1 MFKTKRLLKESRAAL
16 AEAVSTNQQLLEL
29 LGQLMQE
36 TRHDRICGR

>member
-16 AEAVSTNQQLLEL
+16 AESFSTNRQLLEL
-29 LGQLMQE
+29 LRQLVQE